1 MRFWTGMSIQK
12 KLPLAIVFMVAA
24 TIVPLSTVAYLT
36 SRNLV
41 IESLNAGLSA
51 VAHARAV
58 RVSDFLHSID
68 NGLAVQASDP
78 VVAEAIQD
86 FTEAFTS
93 LDAPRDSLQAAYITD
108 NPHPTGEK
116 DKLLEASTGT
126 PYDAVHSRFH
136 PLFSTLKDSMGYY
149 DVFLFDTDG
158 NLIYSVYKELDY
170 ATNFYEGEWAESGL
184 GEVFRLA
191 NERDAAADAVFVD
204 FAPYGPSYGAAAA
217 FMSRPVFASD
227 GSRLGVIAYQMPINY
242 LNEAASSQIGETGHT
257 YLVGADGFLRSD
269 SPLTE
274 EDDILKTRVDNP
286 AVAQEAQGE
295 SDLLRYEGGAGQIV
309 QGMFE
314 PVDFHGVSWALVAE
328 QAETEMFAQLPR
340 LVREQALIGGIFLAG
355 AILLSVFL
363 SRGVSLP
370 LRRTVDS
377 VGRIADKDYD
387 FSLSDSDRGDEI
399 GDIAQALDRFR
410 GSLRDAEAA
419 TVEAAFKGAA
429 FEATGGPMILCDL
442 GQKIVGA
449 NSAFVRLL
457 EDNPDDFGVAGLDVS
472 KSTLVGQ
479 SLRDFSFL
487 PEAVMAEMH
496 QDGALPIRQKLN
508 IGESYIGLLV
518 DFVVDQEGAPI
529 GFVVDLKNQT
539 FQMASQVLVDAIDG
553 QQARLELDLGGR
565 IKRFNGHFEKL
576 MQTTP
581 DKIRTLKGQN
591 VIRAEDDV
599 DIWSL
604 AQGGTAHIGRFL
616 VTGDG
621 PRRIVD
627 GSFTP
632 VPDQNGAT
640 SGYLLIGADVTEA
653 REQFLEAEKVAK
665 RRSVELASVVDKL
678 SVGLRELSSGNLTGV
693 IEDAFAEEY
702 EQLRVDFNEAAA
714 RLKNAIGEVV
724 INAASIGEEAD
735 GISASVA
742 DLSKR
747 TESQAATLEQTA
759 AAMHQLTSSVAS
771 SAQGAASAA
780 KIANDA
786 RQNAQASSGVVRE
799 TADAMKEIE
808 ASSQEVTKIISVIDD
823 IAFQTNLLALNAGVE
838 AARAGSAGRG
848 FAVVASEVRAL
859 AQRCLEASNE
869 ISSLISASG
878 QHVERG
884 VSLVS
889 KTASELENIAASV
902 LEISDNVGQIAQASS
917 EQSHGLSEIN
927 EALNQLDQA
936 TQQNAA
942 MSEETSAAAQALSSE
957 ARHLTEVTQKFQTG
971 EGDRRSRSTSRAA

>member
-12 KLPLAIVFMVAA
+12 KLPLAIVLMVAA

-36 SRNLV
+36 SRNIV
-41 IESLNAGLSA
+41 VESLDAGLSA
-51 VAHARAV
+51 VANARAV

-68 NGLAVQASDP
+68 NGLAIQAKDP
-78 VVAEAIQD
+78 VVAEAIQV
-86 FTEAFTS
+86 FTEAFAS
-93 LDAPRDSLQAAYITD
+93 LDGAQERLQAAYITD

-116 DKLLEASTGT
+116 DKLLEAPGGT
-126 PYDAVHSRFH
+126 TYDAAHRRFH
-136 PLFSTLKDSMGYY
+136 PMFSTLKDSVGYY
-149 DVFLFDTDG
+149 DIFLFDTEG

-204 FAPYGPSYGAAAA
+204 FAPYGPSFGAAAA
-217 FMSRPVFASD
+217 FTSRPVFDSN
-227 GSRLGVIAYQMPINY
+227 GTRLGVIAYQMPINY

-286 AVAQEAQGE
+286 AVAQGAEGE
-295 SDLLRYEGGAGQIV
+295 SDLLRYEDSGGEIV
-309 QGMFE
+309 HGMFKSI
-314 PVDFHGVSWALVAE
+314 DFRGVSWALVTE
-328 QAETEMFAQLPR
+328 QTEAEMFAELPQ
-340 LVREQALIGGIFLAG
+340 LVREQAMIGGTFLAV
-355 AILLSVFL
+355 AVLLSIFL
-363 SRGVSLP
+363 SRSVSLP
-370 LRRTVDS
+370 LRRTVES
-377 VGRIADKDYD
+377 VGRIANQDYD
-387 FSLSDSDRGDEI
+387 FSLSDTGRGDEI
-399 GDIAQALDRFR
+399 GDITNALDRFR

-442 GQKIVGA
+442 DQNIVGA

-457 EDNPDDFGVAGLDVS
+457 EDNPDDFGVSGMDVS
-472 KSTLVGQ
+472 KTTLVGQ
-479 SLRDFSFL
+479 SLKDFSFL
-487 PEAVMAEMH
+487 PDAITAELREG
-496 QDGALPIRQKLN
+496 GALPIRQKLN
-508 IGESYIGLLV
+508 IGESYVGLLV
-518 DFVVDQEGAPI
+518 DFVVDRSGTPI

-553 QQARLELDLGGR
+553 QQARLELDLGGKV
-565 IKRFNGHFEKL
+565 KRFNSHFEQL

-581 DKIRTLKGQN
+581 DKIRTRRGQDL
-591 VIRAEDDV
+591 IRAEDDV

-604 AQGGTAHIGRFL
+604 AAGGTAHIGRFI
-616 VTGDG
+616 VTGEG

-632 VPDQNGAT
+632 VPDQNGTT

-653 REQFLEAEKVAK
+653 REQFLEAEKIAK
-665 RRSVELASVVDKL
+665 RRAIELADVVDKL
-678 SVGLRELSSGNLTGV
+678 SVGLRELSDGNLTGV

-702 EQLRVDFNEAAA
+702 EQLRIDFNEAAA
-714 RLKNAIGEVV
+714 RLKSAIGEVV

-759 AAMHQLTSSVAS
+759 AAMHELTSSVAS

-808 ASSQEVTKIISVIDD
+808 ASSKEVTKIIGVIDD

-869 ISSLISASG
+869 ISTLISASG

-884 VSLVS
+884 VSLVG
-889 KTASELENIAASV
+889 KTASELENIAAAV

-917 EQSHGLSEIN
+917 EQSHGLTEIN

-942 MSEETSAAAQALSSE
+942 MSEETSAAAQALSNE
-957 ARHLTEVTQKFQTG
+957 ARHLMDVTQKFQTG
-971 EGDRRSRSTSRAA
+971 NGMESPRSASHAA